1 MPNTPL
7 RTKVHLCVMMFLQF
21 AINGVWSIPLVTYL
35 GELHYSGQQI
45 ALAYTTFAWGALLS
59 PVFVGMIADRFFASQ
74 KILAWLNL
82 LGGPL
87 LLLAALVLAT
97 PEGTPRP
104 IQPWLFFWVLLAHCL
119 CYFPTW
125 SLINSIALAHVR
137 DAGRE
142 FPLIRLMGTIGWIVV
157 SMISLAS
164 STLKFNI
171 EKTVW
176 PLWIGAGLCV
186 ATGVY
191 NFFLPHTPPQ
201 AAGKRVTVGEILG
214 LRALGLLRDRNF
226 AVLLLTSLLIML
238 PAAFY
243 WTFCNDFLNEIGMQA
258 AQFKQSLG
266 QMTEALFIF
275 LLPIFFLRYL
285 SVKSVFLLG
294 LAAWAA
300 RYVLLASSTTEDV
313 AIYLAL
319 LLHGAC
325 FAFIFVLGPMY
336 TDRKAPKEL
345 QASAQGLLVL
355 VTWGLGQLGGI
366 YMSGKFFDYYEL
378 PKPLEGL
385 THDWRMY
392 WLWAAGM
399 SAVVAGLFFVL
410 FRDRIDMRPAAAEA
424 PAAPPPGEV

>member
-1 MPNTPL
+1 MPSTPL
-7 RTKVHLCVMMFLQF
+7 RTKIHLCVMMFLQF
-21 AINGVWSIPLVTYL
+21 AINGVWSIPLVTCL
-35 GELHYSGQQI
+35 EELHFSGEQI
-45 ALAYTTFAWGALLS
+45 AQAYTAFAWGALIS

-97 PEGTPRP
+97 PGGVARP
-104 IQPWLFFWVLLAHCL
+104 IQPGLFFWVLLAHCL

-125 SLINSIALAHVR
+125 SLTNSIALAHVR

-157 SMISLAS
+157 STVSLV
-164 STLKFNI
+164 STTYHFNI

-176 PLWIGAGLCV
+176 PLWIGAGLCM
-186 ATGVY
+186 ATGIY

-201 AAGKRVTVGEILG
+201 GAGKAVSLGEILG
-214 LRALGLLRDRNF
+214 LRAAGLLRDWNF
-226 AVLLLTSLLIML
+226 AVLLLTSFLIML

-266 QMTEALFIF
+266 QMMEALFIF

-285 SVKSVFLLG
+285 SVKSVFVLG

-300 RYVLLASSTTEDV
+300 RYALLASSTTENA

-325 FAFIFVLGPMY
+325 FAFLFVLAPMY
-336 TDRKAPKEL
+336 TDRKVPKEL

-355 VTWGLGQLGGI
+355 VTWGLGQLAGT
-366 YMSGKFFDYYEL
+366 YLSGTFFDHCTL
-378 PKPLEGL
+378 AQPLGEIK
-385 THDWRMY
+385 HDWPTY
-392 WLWAAGM
+392 WMWAAVM
-399 SAVVAGLFFVL
+399 SAAVAMLFFVL
-410 FRDRIDMRPAAAEA
+410 FRDRIDMRPAPQEA
-424 PAAPPPGEV
+424 

>member
-1 MPNTPL
+1 L
-7 RTKVHLCVMMFLQF
+7 EE
-21 AINGVWSIPLVTYL
+21 L
-35 GELHYSGQQI
+35 GYSGQQI
-45 ALAYTTFAWGALLS
+45 GLAYTTFAWGALLS

-97 PEGTPRP
+97 PGGVPRP
-104 IQPWLFFWVLLAHCL
+104 IRPVLFFWVLLPHCL
-119 CYFPTW
+119 CYLPTW

-157 SMISLAS
+157 SVISLACS
-164 STLKFNI
+164 ECKFNI

-186 ATGVY
+186 ATGIY

-214 LRALGLLRDRNF
+214 LPALRLLRDRNF

-238 PAAFY
+238 PASFY
-243 WTFCNDFLNEIGMQA
+243 WTFCNPFLNEIRMQA
-258 AQFKQSLG
+258 AQFKQCLG

-285 SVKSVFLLG
+285 SVKSIFVLG
-294 LAAWAA
+294 LGAWAL
-300 RYVLLASSTTEDV
+300 RYVLLASSTTEDA

-319 LLHGAC
+319 LLHGIC

-355 VTWGLGQLGGI
+355 VTWGVGQLLGI
-366 YMSGKFFDYYEL
+366 YLSGWFFDYCEL
-378 PKPLEGL
+378 PKSPGGL
-385 THDWRMY
+385 THDWRTY
-392 WLWAAGM
+392 WFWAAGM
-399 SAVVAGLFFVL
+399 SAAITGLFFVL
-410 FRDRIDMRPAAAEA
+410 FRDRIDMRPATQET
-424 PAAPPPGEV
+424 PGQGV